1 MIKYNIWQSSTS
13 IKGYIMAIIADRL
26 KNFISKEGNQKDFK
40 RKGDKKANIIAICS
54 QKGGVGKT
62 TTAVNLAAALVEF
75 HKQRVLLVDLDPQG
89 HVEKSL
95 GSILD
100 SDIDYVPLSD
110 ILTSKKGNMMEGV
123 VSTQINNFD
132 ITPGDS
138 DLNETEGA
146 LNSKLGRELILHQ
159 TLAIAKTHYD
169 FILLDCPPNLGNL
182 TVNALCASEQA
193 LVPCEMSVLAFEG
206 VTDLIDTINTVNERL
221 NPSLSILGV
230 VFTRVDRRNTTMNKL
245 VEKNLKQYFKGNIF
259 KSRITVNTD
268 LNKAQLSGL
277 PIFNHAAKSS
287 GAENYKKLSNEFLKK
302 FKKK

>member
-1 MIKYNIWQSSTS
+1 
-13 IKGYIMAIIADRL
+13 MAIIADKI
-26 KNFISKEGNQKDFK
+26 KNLISNDGKDFK
-40 RKGDKKANIIAICS
+40 RKGDKKAHIVAICS

-62 TTAVNLAAALVEF
+62 TTAVNLASALVKF

-95 GSILD
+95 GEILD
-100 SDIDYVPLSD
+100 SNLEYTPLSE
-110 ILTSKKGNMMEGV
+110 ILTSKKGNLMEGI
-123 VSTQINNFD
+123 VSTHINNLD

-146 LNSKLGRELILHQ
+146 LNSKLGRELILYQ
-159 TLAIAKTHYD
+159 ALSIAKTHYD

-182 TVNALCASEQA
+182 TVNALCTSEKA

-230 VFTRVDRRNTTMNKL
+230 VFTRVDRRNTTMNEL

-259 KSRITVNTD
+259 KSRIIVNTD
-268 LNKAQLSGL
+268 LNKAQLSGQ
-277 PIFNHAAKSS
+277 PIFEYAPKSS
-287 GAENYKKLSNEFLKK
+287 GSENYKKLAGEFLKK